1 MSKKTFGFLDSKVF
15 EFPDVAKSNRGLL
28 SEISGSHGGDY
39 EDGCLLGY
47 CAV

>member
-1 MSKKTFGFLDSKVF
+1 MRTTENETNSG
-15 EFPDVAKSNRGLL
+15 
-28 SEISGSHGGDY
+28 EICGAHSDDY